1 MAEKINIIEL
11 DINSQD
17 VVKKLS
23 DINLKMVELKNT
35 TSVTYEE
42 VEINKAKLKALG
54 QEYQNTQKVLV
65 QLTQSETQELGTLQ
79 KLALSNKTLRAEQQ
93 KLNLTTAEGVKR
105 NKEIVKEIDANTASI
120 RANSD
125 ENVRNK
131 MNVGNYGASVESAMK
146 GIGAGMLAAAGPVAL
161 VTGAFNKLK
170 DAFFETEGGAKVV
183 KQWTETVKT
192 YFQSLVTGYGSAGAA
207 ANSAGALQV
216 AKKMDEM
223 RKGDR
228 EDVAKIAEME
238 AEIQRLRLESVDASK
253 SVTEQKDLL
262 IQAEAKESEL
272 IKFKVDDLKEEL
284 LLTNAML
291 VFRGED
297 TALLD
302 KQAELPAQIISI
314 ESSAS
319 LKIAAKKSAL
329 TEKELADNQKIA
341 DEKART
347 NAANEKAVT
356 DEANRK
362 AEAAYAANQN
372 VIKEEMA
379 MRDAL
384 AELDNEI
391 FANFAEGMEDR
402 KQLDKE
408 TVDAISAYKAE
419 KAEYDKAI
427 EVEKKEATLQVMSEL
442 TGSLAELFGK
452 QTKLGKAAA
461 IAETAINTY
470 ASATAAFKSLAGI
483 PVVGPALGAVA
494 AGAAI
499 VSGLANVKKILA
511 VKSGLPGGD
520 VGGGSAISGGSVS
533 VSVPKPTPAQLSY
546 AGNDVLTSRSNN
558 GNYDNSVSQAQNIL
572 VVDRVTAKQNSQRRV
587 VEAAIA

>member
-1 MAEKINIIEL
+1 M
-11 DINSQD
+11 
-17 VVKKLS
+17 
-23 DINLKMVELKNT
+23 
-35 TSVTYEE
+35 
-42 VEINKAKLKALG
+42 KALG
-54 QEYQNTQKVLV
+54 TQYQNNQKVLV

-146 GIGAGMLAAAGPVAL
+146 GIGTGMLAAAGPVAL

-183 KQWTETVKT
+183 KQWTESIKT
-192 YFQSLVTGYGSAGAA
+192 YFQSIVTGAGNMGAA
-207 ANSAGALQV
+207 ANAAGALKV
-216 AKKMDEM
+216 AEKMDEI

-228 EDVAKIAEME
+228 QDVIKIAEME
-238 AEIQRLRLESVDASK
+238 AEIQKLRLESVDASK

-262 IQAEAKESEL
+262 IQAEAKEAEL

-291 VFRGED
+291 VFRSED

-302 KQAELPAQIISI
+302 KQAELQAQIIAT
-314 ESSAS
+314 EASAS

-329 TEKELADNQKIA
+329 TEKELADTKKVA
-341 DEKART
+341 DEKARA
-347 NAANEKAVT
+347 NAANEKAIT

-362 AEAAYAANQN
+362 AEAAYTANQN

-391 FANFAEGMEDR
+391 FANFADGMEDR

-408 TVDAISAYKAE
+408 TIDAITAYKE
-419 KAEYDKAI
+419 KKAEYDLAI
-427 EVEKKEATLQVMSEL
+427 EVEKKEATLQVMGNL
-442 TGSLAELFGK
+442 TGSIAQLFGEQSK
-452 QTKLGKAAA
+452 VGKAAA
-461 IAETAINTY
+461 IAETTINTY
-470 ASATAAFKSLAGI
+470 ASATAAFKALAGI
-483 PVVGPALGAVA
+483 PVIGPALGVSA

-499 VSGLANVKKILA
+499 ISGAANVKKILA

-520 VGGGSAISGGSVS
+520 GGGGSSISGGSVS

-558 GNYDNSVSQAQNIL
+558 GNYDNSIAQAQNIL

>member
-11 DINSQD
+11 DIKQED
-17 VVKKLS
+17 VVKKLA
-23 DINLKMVELKNT
+23 DITAQMTRLKEATGLTAEEL
-35 TSVTYEE
+35 E
-42 VEINKAKLKALG
+42 VNKAQMKSLST
-54 QEYQNTQKVLV
+54 EYQNNQKVLV
-65 QLTQSETQELGTLQ
+65 HLTQSETQELGSLQ
-79 KLALSNKTLRAEQQ
+79 KLALSNKNLRAEQQ
-93 KLNLTTAEGVKR
+93 KLNLSTAEGVKR
-105 NKEIVKEIDANTASI
+105 NKEIIKEIDANTASI

-131 MNVGNYGASVESAMK
+131 MNVGNYGASVEGAMK

-170 DAFFETEGGAKVV
+170 DAFFETEGGAKAV
-183 KQWTETVKT
+183 KLWTESVKT
-192 YFQSLVTGYGSAGAA
+192 YFQSLVTGAGNYGAA
-207 ANSAGALQV
+207 ANAAGALQV
-216 AKKMDEM
+216 AKEMDKV

-228 EDVAKIAEME
+228 DDVVKIAEME
-238 AEIQRLRLESVDASK
+238 AEIQQLRLQSVDASK
-253 SVTEQKDLL
+253 SVTEQKEIL
-262 IQAEAKESEL
+262 IQAEAKEAEL
-272 IKFKVDDLKEEL
+272 IKFKVDDLNEEL

-291 VFRGED
+291 AFRSED

-302 KQAELPAQIISI
+302 KQAELRAQIIAI

-329 TEKELADNQKIA
+329 TEKELADAKKLA
-341 DEKART
+341 DEKARQLAVDEKT
-347 NAANEKAVT
+347 AA
-356 DEANRK
+356 DEAARK
-362 AEAAYAANQN
+362 AEAAYNANQN

-408 TVDAISAYKAE
+408 TIDAISAYKE
-419 KAEYDKAI
+419 KKAEYDAAI
-427 EVEKKEATLQVMSEL
+427 EIEKRDATLQVMGEL
-442 TGSLAELFGK
+442 TGSLAQLFGE
-452 QTKLGKAAA
+452 QTKIGKAAA

-470 ASATAAFKSLAGI
+470 ASATAAFSSLAGI
-483 PVVGPALGAVA
+483 PVVGPALGVSASAAAVA
-494 AGAAI
+494 
-499 VSGLANVKKILA
+499 SGLANVKKILA

-520 VGGGSAISGGSVS
+520 GGVGSAISGGSVS
-533 VSVPKPTPAQLSY
+533 ASVPKPTPAQLSY

-558 GNYDNSVSQAQNIL
+558 GNYNNSVSQAQNIL

-587 VEAAIA
+587 IEAAIA